1 MENLVTFINIF
12 VPISLGIFMIY
23 ILYKEKDIISDL
35 KEDNKLLLSK
45 IEVYKEEITKLKN
58 KLEYAQRFFV
68 LYENIMENSRK
79 ENKQLTEKIK
89 ELENQIKLN
98 KKD

>member
-1 MENLVTFINIF
+1 ME
-12 VPISLGIFMIY
+12 
-23 ILYKEKDIISDL
+23 YKEKDIISDL
-35 KEDNKLLLSK
+35 QEDNKLLLSK

-89 ELENQIKLN
+89 KLENQIKLN

>member
-1 MENLVTFINIF
+1 ME
-12 VPISLGIFMIY
+12 
-23 ILYKEKDIISDL
+23 YKEKDIISDL
-35 KEDNKLLLSK
+35 QEDNKLLLSK
-45 IEVYKEEITKLKN
+45 IEIYKEEITKLKN

>member
-1 MENLVTFINIF
+1 ME
-12 VPISLGIFMIY
+12 
-23 ILYKEKDIISDL
+23 YKEKDIISDL

-79 ENKQLTEKIK
+79 ENKQLT
-89 ELENQIKLN
+89 
-98 KKD
+98 

>member
-1 MENLVTFINIF
+1 ME
-12 VPISLGIFMIY
+12 Y
-23 ILYKEKDIISDL
+23 EEKDIISDL
-35 KEDNKLLLSK
+35 QEDNKLLLSK

>member
-1 MENLVTFINIF
+1 ME
-12 VPISLGIFMIY
+12 
-23 ILYKEKDIISDL
+23 YKEKDIISDL

-79 ENKQLTEKIK
+79 ENKKLTEKIK

>member
-1 MENLVTFINIF
+1 ME
-12 VPISLGIFMIY
+12 
-23 ILYKEKDIISDL
+23 YKEKDIISDL
-35 KEDNKLLLSK
+35 QEDNKLLLSK

-79 ENKQLTEKIK
+79 ENKQLTEKLK
-89 ELENQIKLN
+89 NWKIKLN
-98 KKD
+98 